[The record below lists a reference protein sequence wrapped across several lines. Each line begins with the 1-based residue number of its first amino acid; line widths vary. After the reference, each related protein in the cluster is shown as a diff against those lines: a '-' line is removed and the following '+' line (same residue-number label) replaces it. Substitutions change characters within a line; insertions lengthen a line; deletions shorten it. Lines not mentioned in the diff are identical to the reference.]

1 MSVTIYHN
9 PRCTKSRLTLE
20 LLEKKGIKP
29 EVVEYLKS
37 PPSKE
42 TMKKILKMLDCDPR
56 SLMRKGESEYKEL
69 SLNDEN
75 LSDDNLIEAILN
87 ESTTLELL
95 KIAKEKDN
103 FVTMQQVGRMFL
115 QQGDISLE
123 EYKRV
128 LIIDQ

>member
-75 LSDDNLIEAILN
+75 LSDDKLIEAMLKNPILIERPIVITKN
-87 ESTTLELL
+87 
-95 KIAKEKDN
+95 KAAI
-103 FVTMQQVGRMFL
+103 GRPPENIL
-115 QQGDISLE
+115 DIL
-123 EYKRV
+123 
-128 LIIDQ
+128 

>member
-42 TMKKILKMLDCDPR
+42 TMKNILKMLDCGPR

-69 SLNDEN
+69 SLSDEN
-75 LSDDNLIEAILN
+75 LSDDKLIEAMLKNPILIERPIVVTKN
-87 ESTTLELL
+87 KAAIGRHPENILEIL
-95 KIAKEKDN
+95 
-103 FVTMQQVGRMFL
+103 
-115 QQGDISLE
+115 
-123 EYKRV
+123 
-128 LIIDQ
+128 